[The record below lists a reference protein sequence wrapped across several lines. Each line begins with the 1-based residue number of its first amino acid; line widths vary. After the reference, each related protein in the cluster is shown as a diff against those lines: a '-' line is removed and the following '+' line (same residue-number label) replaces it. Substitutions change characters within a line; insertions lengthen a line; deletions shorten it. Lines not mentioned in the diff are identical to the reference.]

1 MLELTDL
8 AVARG
13 NRLLLEGLTLRL
25 APGELAL
32 VTGPNG
38 AGKTSLLRV
47 VAGLSQAAGG
57 SLRWEARPLQAGN
70 PEYGRTRIYLGH
82 QAGLKA
88 DLSVMENLRFLVE
101 LQNHVF
107 RTDKLAACLA
117 SLGLAGAEHRP
128 VRALSAGQRRRV
140 ALARLQL
147 TAARLW
153 LLDEPMTNLDL
164 DGQALIAA
172 WLGDHLRAGGIAMIA
187 SHAPLANSAPGRCVQ
202 VELGP

>member
-1 MLELTDL
+1 MLELNDL

-25 APGELAL
+25 APGDLAL
-32 VTGPNG
+32 ITGPNG

-47 VAGLSQAAGG
+47 VAGLSQAAAGTLCWQ
-57 SLRWEARPLQAGN
+57 SRALQAGD
-70 PEYGRTRIYLGH
+70 PQYGQARVYLGH

-101 LQNHVF
+101 LQNHEF
-107 RTDKLAACLA
+107 SIDKLAACLA
-117 SLGLAGAEHRP
+117 SLGLAGTEHRP

-153 LLDEPMTNLDL
+153 LLDEPLTSLDV

-172 WLGDHLRAGGIAMIA
+172 WLGEHLETGGIAMIA
-187 SHAPLANSAPGRCVQ
+187 SHAPLASSAPGRCVQ
-202 VELGP
+202 VELGV